1 MDHDDNHTG
10 DDSPLSSEEV
20 LADDL
25 SNSLTAISILSDP
38 FSSSQKVPADRS
50 DLITSAPSDHQPSE
64 GSQELDEFHLF
75 PELSPELRTM
85 IWRYTFP
92 GPQKVNI
99 HHGTKVTYD
108 TQKGKGLDEG
118 VDSTEFPIAL
128 QINAE
133 SRAETLKHYILIHR
147 DNYEQVVDLK
157 GIDCAYFNFE
167 DFSEKTGAS
176 EWWKYLSAKHQPFL
190 ASLKEVDIRN
200 NPDVTLQSR
209 PTLQSRVD
217 LATHKV
223 ATGSHQALGNHF
235 AYAKL
240 VETLLSYR
248 PYDLYLPI
256 VVKLLGNSRVKEE
269 NPFRLG

>member
-157 GIDCAYFNFE
+157 G
-167 DFSEKTGAS
+167 
-176 EWWKYLSAKHQPFL
+176 
-190 ASLKEVDIRN
+190 